1 MARIDEED
9 CQRASPVV
17 IPENVSRSTRGGRTY
32 FIPYQTS
39 EAIAA
44 VERCRATQIKTRQR
58 RRDIRQ
64 SDEPT
69 QVRIDKLMSVIRLT
83 SSFMAELAAQDNAR
97 LEVVQESWRTRHTAE
112 MRLERHK
119 RDTAEAIKTYL

>member
-1 MARIDEED
+1 MARTYEER
-9 CQRASPVV
+9 CQRASSVV

-32 FIPYQTS
+32 FMPYQTS
-39 EAIAA
+39 EGIAA
-44 VERCRATQIKTRQR
+44 IERCRATQISARQR
-58 RRDIRQ
+58 RRAIRQ

-97 LEVVQESWRTRHTAE
+97 LDVVQESWRTRHAAE
-112 MRLERHK
+112 MRLKRHK
-119 RDTAEAIKTYL
+119 